1 MEWLD
6 HILLPDSEASSEV
19 RDEMDFVSKE
29 IKIPAKIHKT
39 MIGARGKLI
48 QSIINDCGEV
58 QIKFPESNS
67 GSDAVILCGPT
78 DDVEKAIKLL
88 REMSKEK
95 QLSGDTVKSS
105 DESDKEVG
113 EDGSGANV
121 VEEEVSATGF
131 SDIVD
136 NASMLL
142 NNLDAMKGK
151 EQYKQIQI
159 ASGGLVILRPSP
171 SSQQSH
177 PPDDTVSV
185 NMDIDSLGSPDEV
198 PMEVGDVQGDPEVNN
213 NDLFKENQ
221 AGRDEEPQQG
231 DRGHEQATPQ
241 PDVDSLQDAGGGQEQ
256 EVNNNE
262 SRHPRSRKKYTAPSA
277 GGQKRAL
284 LLACADNVPESRSV
298 LNSFLEALQIWTI
311 QEEMI
316 IVGDCKIINLLMG
329 TFI

>member
-88 REMSKEK
+88 REMSEEK

-151 EQYKQIQI
+151 EPYKQIQI
-159 ASGGLVILRPSP
+159 ASGGLIILRPS
-171 SSQQSH
+171 SSCQH
-177 PPDDTVSV
+177 PPDDPVSV
-185 NMDIDSLGSPDEV
+185 NLGSIDEV
-198 PMEVGDVQGDPEVNN
+198 PMEIGDLQGDSEVNN
-213 NDLFKENQ
+213 NDLFKENEG
-221 AGRDEEPQQG
+221 GRGEQPQQG
-231 DRGHEQATPQ
+231 DRGHEQAIPQ
-241 PDVDSLQDAGGGQEQ
+241 GEAGGGQEQ

-311 QEEMI
+311 EEEMI

>member
-6 HILLPDSEASSEV
+6 HILLPDSEV
-19 RDEMDFVSKE
+19 RDEMDFVKKE

-39 MIGARGKLI
+39 LIGVGGKLI
-48 QSIINDCGEV
+48 QTIMNKCGEV

-67 GSDAVILCGPT
+67 GSDVVTVCGPT
-78 DDVEKAIKLL
+78 DSVEKAVKLL
-88 REMSKEK
+88 KEMSEEK
-95 QLSGDTVKSS
+95 QLSGDTVESS
-105 DESDKEVG
+105 DMGDNEFG
-113 EDGSGANV
+113 EDGSGANAV
-121 VEEEVSATGF
+121 EEEEVSATRF
-131 SDIVD
+131 SDIVN
-136 NASMLL
+136 NASLLL

-151 EQYKQIQI
+151 EPYKQIQI

-231 DRGHEQATPQ
+231 DQGHEQATPQ

-262 SRHPRSRKKYTAPSA
+262 SRRPRSRKKYTAPSA